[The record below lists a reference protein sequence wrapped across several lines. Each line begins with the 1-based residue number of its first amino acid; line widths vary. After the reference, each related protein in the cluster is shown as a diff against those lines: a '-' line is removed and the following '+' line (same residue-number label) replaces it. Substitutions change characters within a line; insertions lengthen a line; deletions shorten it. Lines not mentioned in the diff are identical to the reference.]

1 MDDFKRLIETWDFVY
16 KVKSLEFSD
25 QFLRILKISKDLYE
39 HNDYKNVLIIDN
51 NFHYFEHA
59 IFDQYS
65 ENNSNVTV
73 ITLDEDMLNETK
85 FISSIDDLKSE
96 NYFDLIIYNPYQ
108 PSNQQ
113 IHPYLD
119 ENIITSSDLENNF
132 NKNFNILFNNHLN
145 DNGKIILY
153 DEEGSISS
161 LNWCP
166 EYDKAND
173 FEAEFKINFYK
184 YLETVITGIDNNS
197 NILIFN
203 NKSVKRYF
211 IFQNKEL
218 YLDFDVFEMSQNIT
232 DKEKQNWIKKSNF
245 NDPEKTWFARDLIK
259 PNYQIT
265 KLLNQDY
272 FDVNKLKFFLPK
284 NIEDCKYFLRNNNYK
299 DPLIVNYPN
308 VNNNIEIIELTS
320 KIISGKSKNKDEY
333 QVLIK
338 HHMEFLYLDELNTN
352 EKLKWNFF
360 NNWDHNEGKHSN
372 QFESSLFIISVFGP
386 YNHALCREEEFKF
399 LKHDILT
406 INKNFRFNKNKDFIL
421 FDNRNLFNHNN
432 EIDPSII
439 QDRLERLIEIL
450 NSDGDIFVQVTSE
463 VLKNSEF
470 EEFRDTFSSCLKTI
484 IKLEKGVFL
493 LHFTNYSE
501 LYSIYDISKD
511 NNTKIS
517 LGILNKKDKIIKSK
531 DFYKSWVQIK
541 NLDEFEKKQITN
553 IDLNNLIKKGQK
565 DNEKGQKKIISN
577 ISDIK
582 TILIEDL
589 MPRVEILK
597 NGMDGIEKT
606 IENIENNAEKI
617 NRESEIAIQT
627 CNNNETSEYEKEKKL
642 AQKKYPEI
650 WNLLNEE
657 SKDYIAGAELL
668 FNLIHKSELK
678 EFSSFIL
685 YYSKALE
692 NEISEK
698 IFKKFIEKLI
708 SKKVDFE
715 NIFKITP
722 PNKNFGKGRLTKIEK
737 NISHFKN
744 EVFKII
750 NKKNSNTKELKI
762 TIGAMDHIL
771 KKVINTESDSYKFI
785 KIIRELNIFLNES
798 IINYNSKKLN
808 EIIEKRNGAA
818 HTEKFDYKEAI
829 RFHSLISLFLKDFY
843 KKTSKRGNQN
853 VEKKVT
859 LKILIPAKLVEEFKK
874 IHGDKYDYSKAES
887 FSGSYHRIKN
897 TKIKL
902 AIVCKIHGEFLM
914 TPGAH
919 LNGSGCLM
927 CILKQ

>member
-1 MDDFKRLIETWDFVY
+1 MDDFSRLIETWDFVY

-59 IFDQYS
+59 IFDEYS
-65 ENNSNVTV
+65 KNNSNVTV

-85 FISSIDDLKSE
+85 FFSSIDDLKSE

-108 PSNQQ
+108 PRNQQ

-119 ENIITSSDLENNF
+119 ENIIPSSDLENNF
-132 NKNFNILFNNHLN
+132 NKNFNNLFNNHLN
-145 DNGKIILY
+145 NNGKIILF

-166 EYDKAND
+166 VYDKAND

-211 IFQNKEL
+211 IFQNKEF

-232 DKEKQNWIKKSNF
+232 DKEKRNWIKKSNF
-245 NDPEKTWFARDLIK
+245 NDPEITWFAKDLIK

-272 FDVNKLKFFLPK
+272 FDENKLKFFLPK

-360 NNWDHNEGKHSN
+360 NNWDNIGGKYSN

-386 YNHALCREEEFKF
+386 FNHALYHEREFKF
-399 LKHDILT
+399 LKHDIST
-406 INKNFRFNKNKDFIL
+406 INKNFKFNKNKDFIL

-439 QDRLERLIEIL
+439 QDRLEKLIEIL

-501 LYSIYDISKD
+501 LYSMYDISKD
-511 NNTKIS
+511 NQTKI
-517 LGILNKKDKIIKSK
+517 
-531 DFYKSWVQIK
+531 
-541 NLDEFEKKQITN
+541 
-553 IDLNNLIKKGQK
+553 
-565 DNEKGQKKIISN
+565 
-577 ISDIK
+577 
-582 TILIEDL
+582 
-589 MPRVEILK
+589 
-597 NGMDGIEKT
+597 
-606 IENIENNAEKI
+606 
-617 NRESEIAIQT
+617 
-627 CNNNETSEYEKEKKL
+627 
-642 AQKKYPEI
+642 
-650 WNLLNEE
+650 
-657 SKDYIAGAELL
+657 
-668 FNLIHKSELK
+668 
-678 EFSSFIL
+678 
-685 YYSKALE
+685 
-692 NEISEK
+692 
-698 IFKKFIEKLI
+698 
-708 SKKVDFE
+708 
-715 NIFKITP
+715 
-722 PNKNFGKGRLTKIEK
+722 
-737 NISHFKN
+737 
-744 EVFKII
+744 
-750 NKKNSNTKELKI
+750 
-762 TIGAMDHIL
+762 
-771 KKVINTESDSYKFI
+771 
-785 KIIRELNIFLNES
+785 
-798 IINYNSKKLN
+798 
-808 EIIEKRNGAA
+808 
-818 HTEKFDYKEAI
+818 
-829 RFHSLISLFLKDFY
+829 
-843 KKTSKRGNQN
+843 
-853 VEKKVT
+853 
-859 LKILIPAKLVEEFKK
+859 
-874 IHGDKYDYSKAES
+874 
-887 FSGSYHRIKN
+887 
-897 TKIKL
+897 
-902 AIVCKIHGEFLM
+902 
-914 TPGAH
+914 
-919 LNGSGCLM
+919 
-927 CILKQ
+927 